1 MTYLQKYAFPVKQKK
16 SFKVFNMI
24 KNNNEAK
31 IIVKKICDCKSK
43 FNAAT
48 QNSNPSVKSI
58 VRAKKLQ
65 LESCHLHL

>member
-16 SFKVFNMI
+16 NFKVFNMI

-43 FNAAT
+43 FNAT
-48 QNSNPSVKSI
+48 T
-58 VRAKKLQ
+58 
-65 LESCHLHL
+65 